1 MPGGLLGDLGWGLAF
16 SEDELGATL
25 HEHAGYADG
34 GETQDA
40 LVRRLLKL
48 LKENKVLASRVK
60 KTFDKHPDW
69 FFGPKKEA
77 WSNAVALL
85 YPVAASGGGAAGAAG
100 ASSSAALMSTQKKV
114 RKKSR

>member
-1 MPGGLLGDLGWGLAF
+1 MPGGLHGDKGWGLAF

-60 KTFDKHPDW
+60 KTVEKHPEW

-77 WSNAVALL
+77 WSTAVALL
-85 YPVAASGGGAAGAAG
+85 FPVAASGGGAAGTE
-100 ASSSAALMSTQKKV
+100 SKKP
-114 RKKSR
+114 RKTR